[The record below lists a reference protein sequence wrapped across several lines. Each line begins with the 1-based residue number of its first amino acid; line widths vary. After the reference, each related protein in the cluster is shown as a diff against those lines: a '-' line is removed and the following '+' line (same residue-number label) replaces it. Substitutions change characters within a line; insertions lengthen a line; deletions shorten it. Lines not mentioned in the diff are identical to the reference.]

1 MPAFWTKPSTPQLS
15 GRTSY
20 VDVPLERRVGPRLR
34 PVRDVR
40 PEEGLRGAH
49 ASRPRPQDHAG
60 KLPAAPSPLLP
71 GVRERAFTNCID
83 GQ

>member
-1 MPAFWTKPSTPQLS
+1 M
-15 GRTSY
+15 
-20 VDVPLERRVGPRLR
+20 DVPLERRVGPGLR
-34 PVRDVR
+34 PLRDVR
-40 PEEGLRGAH
+40 PEEGFRGTH
-49 ASRPRPQDHAG
+49 AARPRPQDHAG